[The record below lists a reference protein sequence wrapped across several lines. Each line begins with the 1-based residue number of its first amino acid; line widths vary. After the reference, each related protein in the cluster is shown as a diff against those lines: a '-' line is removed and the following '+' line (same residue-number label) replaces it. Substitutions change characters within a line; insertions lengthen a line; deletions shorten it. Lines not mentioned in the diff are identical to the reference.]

1 MFHIQFIPY
10 CIYIHERL
18 YLHGVAVRLLWKSN
32 RCRRKSCTAYNRY
45 NTQHTLFESQS
56 GFQIFSRRCSLPHI
70 YANAQGKPKP
80 KVALKNSILMRRI
93 SNVHLL
99 ISLSLAAFFA
109 LFFFFLLYRSRLRNI
124 LTYTCVRWE
133 RFKPIKNVYLQFES
147 DENIICLRFMIL
159 FFSVLENVDH
169 VVCH

>member
-1 MFHIQFIPY
+1 MTFVKFQTNPITTKYFCSQLYEYPTVCMFHIQFIPY

-109 LFFFFLLYRSRLRNI
+109 LVLFFFFCI
-124 LTYTCVRWE
+124 VH
-133 RFKPIKNVYLQFES
+133 
-147 DENIICLRFMIL
+147 D
-159 FFSVLENVDH
+159 
-169 VVCH
+169 